1 MAAAY
6 VFGFLLVFGLVGA
19 FHPILRNEQ
28 PAFMEDLRGVSTYIQ
43 PCRLQNSQQK
53 NLDYTGVRFTVSGYG
68 RTDDL
73 WNGGAASEI
82 LLWVHLRGITNEEC
96 RRWYGGSPIVQDQT
110 ICAEYYNNTAQSSC
124 QGDSGG
130 PLTKVDVDGQP
141 TMVGIVSF
149 GSSQGCNSP
158 WPSAYVRP
166 GHYHDW
172 YVSVTG
178 INFDWRNED
187 LLPPASSEEDSSS
200 NSSDDSSDDSSS
212 DSSSSSSSEEAKM
225 EPIFVNA

>member
-1 MAAAY
+1 
-6 VFGFLLVFGLVGA
+6 
-19 FHPILRNEQ
+19 
-28 PAFMEDLRGVSTYIQ
+28 YIQ

-124 QGDSGG
+124 Q
-130 PLTKVDVDGQP
+130 V
-141 TMVGIVSF
+141 TM
-149 GSSQGCNSP
+149 
-158 WPSAYVRP
+158 
-166 GHYHDW
+166 
-172 YVSVTG
+172 
-178 INFDWRNED
+178 
-187 LLPPASSEEDSSS
+187 
-200 NSSDDSSDDSSS
+200 
-212 DSSSSSSSEEAKM
+212 
-225 EPIFVNA
+225 